1 HIAVAASCRSVLFK
15 PTLAAIPPT
24 WGIENAAHSADNSIR
39 STATNVAFCGGS
51 HMGSPTMSTILIAA
65 LSFVVGAIT
74 GAVAL
79 LAFAAWTTKDVEEIE
94 RRYEDWKHNSP
105 VRLVSLK

>member
-1 HIAVAASCRSVLFK
+1 
-15 PTLAAIPPT
+15 
-24 WGIENAAHSADNSIR
+24 
-39 STATNVAFCGGS
+39 
-51 HMGSPTMSTILIAA
+51 MSTILIAA